1 MPLCKKLLIVSLL
14 LCNFSFAQA
23 IQKES
28 GYLVRTNGDT
38 LFGHITNLEGLLTP
52 SFLEFI
58 DSQNSKEL
66 TISPQ
71 EIKCFYDPKAGY
83 FLSRKVMVDQS
94 GMEILSLRTSPEP
107 ELVEKLIFLH
117 QERLGRISLFSY
129 EYSMSRR
136 LFFVSKQQ
144 DSIVPLIDY
153 YYLSAAKESDV
164 AELRSDVKVHVE
176 KYKGQLNFLMSDQPE
191 MQSRIRGVRY
201 DLSSMSKLIDVYNN
215 LYQKA
220 SWEETPLISAD
231 RNLFGVTAGIGSG
244 QLYSRYKGDVDYNF
258 KADIPVRLAV
268 FHEYSPERLKGF
280 IKFQNQLAMDYYKTS
295 SSKAFLYEPYMYT
308 DYLTFAPLSLVLTN
322 NIKICTWNRPVSFYV
337 TLGLTNSY
345 IISSKNT
352 IERVSARNQSV
363 KYLEVAKDLVRYHL
377 FYTVGA
383 GVKYKRYAAE
393 IRYDPG
399 KAYTK
404 VVTKDVHH
412 TAAFLLLSYYFGKH

>member
-1 MPLCKKLLIVSLL
+1 MVSLL
-14 LCNFSFAQA
+14 LCNFSFAQT
-23 IQKES
+23 IQKET

-38 LFGHITNLEGLLTP
+38 LYGNITNLEGLLTP

-66 TISPQ
+66 TITPQ
-71 EIKCFYDPKAGY
+71 EIQCFYDPKAGY

-94 GMEILSLRTSPEP
+94 GMEILNLRTSPEP
-107 ELVEKLIFLH
+107 ELVEKQIFLH

-201 DLSSMSKLIDVYNN
+201 DLSSMSKLIDIYNN

-231 RNLFGVTAGIGSG
+231 RNLFGFTAGIGSG
-244 QLYSRYKGDVDYNF
+244 QLYSRYNGDVDYDF

-268 FHEYSPERLKGF
+268 FHEFAPERLKGF
-280 IKFQNQLAMDYYKTS
+280 IKFQNQLAVDYFKTK
-295 SSKAFLYEPYMYT
+295 SSKELNYAPYY
-308 DYLTFAPLSLVLTN
+308 YSESLTFAPMSLVLTN
-322 NIKICTWNRPVSFYV
+322 NIKICTWNRPVSYYV

-345 IISSKNT
+345 IISAKNT
-352 IERVSARNQSV
+352 IERVSLKNQLV

-377 FYTVGA
+377 FYTAGA
-383 GVKYKRYAAE
+383 GVQYKSFAAE
-393 IRYDPG
+393 VRFDPG

-404 VVTKDVHH
+404 ILVKDLHH
-412 TAAFLLLSYYFGKH
+412 TAVLLLLSYYFGKH